1 MNYKQLNNYRFT
13 KVLRLG
19 KVNDNYQRLRHLH
32 THFLCGYWYTHS
44 TEGYFKGKS
53 ELQHFQWTKSQEVES
68 IFIQAVLVSSKDFFK
83 NIFFEWTREFCV
95 FNIHFSKLETITY
108 ATLLESEK
116 QLKSE
121 QQHRWVLLLKTGLV
135 FNQIWIE
142 LPINIIPT
150 HSTIYRN

>member
-1 MNYKQLNNYRFT
+1 M
-13 KVLRLG
+13 
-19 KVNDNYQRLRHLH
+19 
-32 THFLCGYWYTHS
+32 
-44 TEGYFKGKS
+44 
-53 ELQHFQWTKSQEVES
+53 
-68 IFIQAVLVSSKDFFK
+68 
-83 NIFFEWTREFCV
+83 
-95 FNIHFSKLETITY
+95 FNKHFSKLETITY

-121 QQHRWVLLLKTGLV
+121 QQNRWVLLLKTGLV